1 MDSGEI
7 DSYEEG
13 SWNSSEAFDKDQD
26 EDELGDFV
34 ISREGRMQG
43 YIISWFCSISNI
55 DFEKFLGGSELI
67 GKVEEIE
74 ELLEGNEESKQD
86 L

>member
-1 MDSGEI
+1 MDFGEV

-13 SWNSSEAFDKDQD
+13 SWNSLEAFYKDQD

-34 ISREGRMQG
+34 ISREVRMQG
-43 YIISWFCSISNI
+43 YIINWFCSISNI
-55 DFEKFLGGSELI
+55 DFEKFLEGSELI
-67 GKVEEIE
+67 GKVEEIV
-74 ELLEGNEESKQD
+74 ELFEGNEESKQD